1 MNPVRKMEAYTKG
14 LKVKL
19 AESIYYQHEKGSK
32 SSKFIYKQG
41 KLWSM
46 LSLNAMFLLSIQ
58 KQKC

>member
-41 KLWSM
+41 KL
-46 LSLNAMFLLSIQ
+46 
-58 KQKC
+58 